1 MAKIESGP
9 SVDSRKIK
17 SSLAV
22 IVHGT
27 FETLTVGLS
36 ATTPI
41 LVSLSAVL
49 GFRKLLLMISEEVKR
64 VSGND

>member
-22 IVHGT
+22 IVHGM

-41 LVSLSAVL
+41 LVSLSF
-49 GFRKLLLMISEEVKR
+49 GGSR
-64 VSGND
+64 VSQTSSSDDPRK

>member
-22 IVHGT
+22 IVHGM

-41 LVSLSAVL
+41 LGGSRVSQTSSDDDP
-49 GFRKLLLMISEEVKR
+49 REVKS
-64 VSGND
+64 VPGKD